1 MGYAFRGILN
11 IIWKFGQKSTESYF
25 LIVYLLFC
33 FCWTYELQI
42 LYENEK
48 YLNLLHILYSWEFV
62 CLDNSDH
69 SYYVIYRSTILRN
82 FIINFSYCNIIFYL
96 VLDCST
102 ELMLWH
108 MCFKNNIFSKIVCL
122 NSAII
127 MTKWFDKFLEENS
140 FATL

>member
-1 MGYAFRGILN
+1 MEIWAN
-11 IIWKFGQKSTESYF
+11 ITS
-25 LIVYLLFC
+25 LIFWLCIYLPFC

-42 LYENEK
+42 GHEKHLYM
-48 YLNLLHILYSWEFV
+48 LHILYSWEFV

-69 SYYVIYRSTILRN
+69 NYYVIYRSTILGN
-82 FIINFSYCNIIFYL
+82 FIINFSCCNIVFYL

-102 ELMLWH
+102 ELKLWH
-108 MCFKNNIFSKIVCL
+108 MYFINNIFSKIVCL

-127 MTKWFDKFLEENS
+127 MTKWFDNFLEENS